1 MRRVIAATAATLGL
15 LLAGAVQADEK
26 IAQASGCMT
35 CHQID
40 KKILGPSFKDIA
52 AKYKGNKAAEA
63 TLVKKVKDGGSGVWG
78 DMLMPPNVHVK
89 DADIAALVKWVLA
102 QK

>member
-1 MRRVIAATAATLGL
+1 MKRVIAATAATLGL
-15 LLAGAVQADEK
+15 LLASVAQADEK

-35 CHQID
+35 CHQVD

-52 AKYKGNKAAEA
+52 AKYRGNKAAEA
-63 TLVKKVKDGGSGVWG
+63 MLAKKVKNGGSGVWG
-78 DMLMPPNVHVK
+78 DMLMPPNAHVK

>member
-1 MRRVIAATAATLGL
+1 MKHVIAATAATLGL
-15 LLAGAVQADEK
+15 LLASAAQADEK

-52 AKYKGNKAAEA
+52 AKYRGNKAAEA
-63 TLVKKVKDGGSGVWG
+63 MLAKKVKNGGSGVWG
-78 DMLMPPNVHVK
+78 DMLMPPNAHVK

>member
-1 MRRVIAATAATLGL
+1 MRHVIAATAATMGL
-15 LLAGAVQADEK
+15 LLASVAQADEK

-63 TLVKKVKDGGSGVWG
+63 TLAKKVKDGGSGVWG
-78 DMLMPPNVHVK
+78 DMLMPPNAHVK